1 MFVLIS
7 TFSKTFDEVWLIYE
21 IPKFLIK
28 EFKLWQIAQI
38 TIKDNIELW
47 VILNEIDINSTN
59 IDISKIKSIIG
70 IKNSDIF
77 VNSYRNELISWI
89 ASYYITPIH
98 NSTNLFFPKN
108 LKEKIINWK
117 IPSLTK
123 IIEDTKYTYNHN
135 ISLSNEQTK
144 AHNDIINSKNNKIL
158 FYWLTWSWKTEIYI
172 KLIQENIKNN
182 KQSLF
187 LIPEIILTNQLS
199 TKIKKVF
206 WDEVIIINSTIT
218 AANKTKYWL
227 SINSWSA
234 KVIIWTRSSL
244 FYPYNDL
251 WLIIIDEE
259 HDNSYISDSA
269 PRYNSIEVA
278 EKITDI
284 NWNMLILASWTPS
297 VNSMYNAVKWKYNLV
312 NLLKKYK

>member
-7 TFSKTFDEVWLIYE
+7 PFSKTFDEVWLIYE

-123 IIEDTKYTYNHN
+123 IIEDTKYTYTHN

-172 KLIQENIKNN
+172 KLIQQNIKNN
-182 KQSLF
+182 KQTLF

-206 WDEVIIINSTIT
+206 WEDVIIINSTIT

-297 VNSMYNAVKWKYNLV
+297 VNSMYKAIKWNYNLV

>member
-123 IIEDTKYTYNHN
+123 IIEDTKYTYTHN

-199 TKIKKVF
+199 SKIKNVF
-206 WDEVIIINSTIT
+206 WD
-218 AANKTKYWL
+218 ANPLTLLAK
-227 SINSWSA
+227 SA
-234 KVIIWTRSSL
+234 L
-244 FYPYNDL
+244 
-251 WLIIIDEE
+251 
-259 HDNSYISDSA
+259 
-269 PRYNSIEVA
+269 
-278 EKITDI
+278 
-284 NWNMLILASWTPS
+284 
-297 VNSMYNAVKWKYNLV
+297 NAR
-312 NLLKKYK
+312 

>member
-7 TFSKTFDEVWLIYE
+7 PFSKTFDEVWLIYE